1 MRDLL
6 KQKIRATEKLRY
18 RADYERLWTF
28 RPSAAPYN
36 DQIGFFYCTAR
47 ERWVFGGNRSGKT
60 ESAVVDCILF
70 AAGEH
75 PVRSAS
81 PSGRFTAGW
90 PPGVDAPIQ
99 GGGNV
104 GSPTDHLDQNS
115 KKMGMSHQEKETCS
129 GLVSNAEAEQLRTR
143 RQVYAN
149 PQEIKRGV
157 QSTPILSHPH
167 QNSNPRFAP
176 PVYIRYCAPTYED
189 SIRGVI
195 LKKFQQLVPR
205 YLLRGGSWDKAWS
218 EGSRVLYFAN
228 GSQVKF
234 MTYKQWDAA
243 PGSYGG
249 DDCHAIYMDEHGI
262 EAIYRENSMR
272 LADYNGYLVGSMTP
286 ELGLVWEEG
295 HVMEPPEGLTV
306 DHWFFSTER
315 NPYLSQEG
323 VAAVKASITDER
335 LAAAKLEGR
344 FVSLS
349 GLVMPMWS
357 RNVHVVADF
366 EIPTHW
372 PRVLSIDPHRR
383 KPTALDWV
391 AWSDEGEACVYRW
404 LWGVGGHQKMTVED
418 LKAFI
423 RAKNAGENVVLMLA
437 DEAQGGTGKDIFGQ
451 ESVIKMLRSDPN
463 GLRIFGTNQSSEKK
477 FEAGIYKFWE
487 YLKSGKFKVFQ
498 SCDYGSGAVVDGF
511 RCASLPWQMQHYQ
524 YKGLQKQD
532 EETFREKV
540 RGVDDDHIDN
550 CRYIL
555 MAGDPNRKRRTYYK
569 PERRSV
575 DEFTGL

>member
-1 MRDLL
+1 ML

-18 RADYERLWTF
+18 RANYERLWTF

-36 DQIGFFYCTAR
+36 DQIGFFYSPSR

-99 GGGNV
+99 CGGNV
-104 GSPTDHLDQNS
+104 GSPTDHLD
-115 KKMGMSHQEKETCS
+115 
-129 GLVSNAEAEQLRTR
+129 
-143 RQVYAN
+143 
-149 PQEIKRGV
+149 
-157 QSTPILSHPH
+157 

-391 AWSDEGEACVYRW
+391 AWSDEGEAFVYRS
-404 LWGVGGHQKMTVED
+404 LWGVEGHQKMTVED